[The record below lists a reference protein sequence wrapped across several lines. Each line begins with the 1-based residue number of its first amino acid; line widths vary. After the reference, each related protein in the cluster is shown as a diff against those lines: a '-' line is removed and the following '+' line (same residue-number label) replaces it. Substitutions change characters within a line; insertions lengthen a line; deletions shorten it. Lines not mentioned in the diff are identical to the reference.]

1 MVALLKDPATA
12 GFTTANSIPD
22 LLIKFIGTPLSKAI
36 DTTTINA
43 ALDLLVN
50 ANVTSTSAIYVSA
63 INSLLSKASSTYVDY
78 ATGLYK
84 ALAYL
89 NNITVY

>member
-1 MVALLKDPATA
+1 MVALLKDPTTA
-12 GFTTANSIPD
+12 GFTTAYSIPD
-22 LLIKFIGTPLSKAI
+22 LLIKFLGTPLSKAI

-43 ALDLLVN
+43 AFDLLVN
-50 ANVTSTSAIYVSA
+50 ANVTSTSAVYVSA
-63 INSLLSKASSTYVDY
+63 INALLSKTSTNYVAY

-89 NNITVY
+89 NNITIY